1 MRKISS
7 HILERLHS
15 IPMNHVVLKDAL
27 SGTEYT
33 HAAFAEGVASLAD
46 YMKEHMADE
55 VLVCADNSAELAMV
69 YFAGLFAGR
78 VLIPID
84 PEKEAPE
91 VERIRALH
99 PEATFLDD
107 KALHKVFA
115 TQMEKSN
122 MFLHISWK
130 NVDFNK
136 VFLITYTSGST
147 GTPKGV
153 KHTAANLFYSAY
165 EFGMMMKYND
175 RTIMGHVMP
184 MTYMAGVLNT
194 IIMPYLMGGCIAVLP
209 RFSMKSAFSFW
220 ENVKK
225 CKVNAMWLAPTML
238 RIVNMMDKRADM
250 KEYLRVNGVKISVG
264 TAPLDKNLRDDIE
277 GKYGIRLY
285 QSYGLSETLF
295 ISTEIPEECIS
306 RHTVGRLLPR
316 VEIHCSEDGEM
327 QIGVPW
333 MFLGYTNENTSLYMQ
348 DGFYLSGDLG
358 RFDDVGNLLVLGRK
372 KEIIVRGGYNIN
384 PRDIENTMLEQD
396 SISECAVASVMI
408 RGEEMVVCCYV
419 SEREYAVSDVN
430 RIIVGALGKHN
441 RIDFLERMRALPKNL
456 NGKIDKRAIA
466 KMMEEQYD
474 SEV

>member
-1 MRKISS
+1 MQKIPS
-7 HILERLHS
+7 HILEKLNSR
-15 IPMNHVVLKDAL
+15 PMNHVVLRDAL
-27 SGTEYT
+27 RGKEYT
-33 HAAFAEGVASLAD
+33 DATFAQAVYSLSD
-46 YMKEHMADE
+46 YMQEYMAKE
-55 VLVCADNSAELAMV
+55 VLICADNSAELVIV
-69 YFAGLFAGR
+69 YFAALFSGK

-84 PEKEAPE
+84 SEKEATE
-91 VERIRALH
+91 IERIKELHPSASFLNDDALH
-99 PEATFLDD
+99 EIVGVRVD
-107 KALHKVFA
+107 KSEMPSKLLWG
-115 TQMEKSN
+115 Q
-122 MFLHISWK
+122 
-130 NVDFNK
+130 VDFGRP
-136 VFLITYTSGST
+136 FLITYTSGST
-147 GTPKGV
+147 GNPKGV
-153 KHTAANLFYSAY
+153 RHTAANLFYSAY
-165 EFGMMMKYND
+165 ELGTMMKYND
-175 RTIMGHVMP
+175 HTIMGHVMP

-220 ENVKK
+220 ENVEK

-250 KEYLRVNGVKISVG
+250 KEYLHVNGVKISVG

-295 ISTEIPEECIS
+295 ISTEIPEERIS
-306 RHTVGRLLPR
+306 RHTVGRLLPS
-316 VEIHCSEDGEM
+316 VKIHCSEDGEM

-333 MFLGYTNENTSLYMQ
+333 MFLGYTNEDTSLYMK

-358 RFDDVGNLLVLGRK
+358 RFDDAGNLFVLGRK

-396 SISECAVASVMI
+396 GISECAVTSAMI

-419 SEREYAVSDVN
+419 SDREYAIPDVN
-430 RIIVGALGKHN
+430 RIIVGALGRHN
-441 RIDFLERMRALPKNL
+441 RIDFLERMRVLPKNL

-466 KMMEEQYD
+466 KMMEGQYD
-474 SEV
+474 S